1 MSQALETSREPSF
14 TAVSMDSRH
23 QQRREPQLGS
33 VPSPRCAQP
42 GFHRFHTPIGL
53 PGSQPFGCLLANEE
67 QKRNKN
73 LLFFLFFFFL
83 FLQKQ
88 EKLLLGML
96 NTEVGLSHARII
108 MWRLIK
114 ATHFLLYS
122 L

>member
-14 TAVSMDSRH
+14 TAVSMDSRR

-33 VPSPRCAQP
+33 VPSPQCAQP

-73 LLFFLFFFFL
+73 LLFFLFFFFP
-83 FLQKQ
+83 FSAK
-88 EKLLLGML
+88 
-96 NTEVGLSHARII
+96 AREITPRNAKYRG
-108 MWRLIK
+108 WSVSCK
-114 ATHFLLYS
+114 DHYVATD
-122 L
+122 